1 MSLVRSASVNPM
13 VTTTYSNIAASHKG
27 NLTTVMSML
36 ICIPL
41 TMVPQDY
48 GRQASVLDREYW
60 ARNAL
65 VYWIAYWQHSFGILK
80 VVVVQ
85 EKRQVDRRLY
95 VWLLQDENCVLSI
108 ALKLTER
115 INVVMDTCRRKERST
130 WTLIADKNDDCIKVT
145 HTWDKV

>member
-48 GRQASVLDREYW
+48 GRQASVLDREY
-60 ARNAL
+60 
-65 VYWIAYWQHSFGILK
+65 
-80 VVVVQ
+80 
-85 EKRQVDRRLY
+85 
-95 VWLLQDENCVLSI
+95 
-108 ALKLTER
+108 
-115 INVVMDTCRRKERST
+115 
-130 WTLIADKNDDCIKVT
+130 
-145 HTWDKV
+145 